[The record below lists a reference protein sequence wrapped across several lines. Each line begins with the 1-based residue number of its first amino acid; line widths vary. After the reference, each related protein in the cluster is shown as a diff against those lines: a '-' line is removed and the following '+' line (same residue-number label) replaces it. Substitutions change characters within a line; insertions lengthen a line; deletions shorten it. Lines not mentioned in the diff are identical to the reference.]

1 MSSSFL
7 YEKALSLDWN
17 GQVFVLT
24 VRKET
29 PGNKFGYLYSYD
41 GTNWFSIYDISNSPV
56 LSNNN
61 LYNVKWMGSKHAIVG
76 NIATTQGNTILRS
89 NDGLNYSITNTSSNI
104 PVLYDIET
112 NLEYPHTITFPR
124 NTTLALGGI
133 STDPT
138 KISYSLDG
146 GVTWKPSYNSATV
159 FSTKAYNSAW
169 NGKIW
174 VAVGTGTG
182 NTIAT
187 SVDGNVWLGRGSYI
201 FYNGAYSVCW
211 AKELNRWVAGGSG
224 GNSLAYSCDGVYW
237 KGLGNSILST
247 TNDVLWNGN
256 IWVATGSPISGNNSI
271 VYSYDGISWNTPSQ
285 TDLFDLCGNKIIWN
299 GSFWTVIGRSSGIN
313 NIATSNNGIN
323 WKIYNNISSG
333 VIFTNAYTN
342 YKTPVTLFTLGNTAV
357 ASTNTENYSPNS
369 FNITPL
375 STLMNSTTSAIYNGT
390 NYLVGG
396 NAIIKSA
403 NGFNDPINTVPSYNN
418 YLNWVNQIPTI
429 SGYISSWSSTT
440 WKQIAFGLGIYVAVG
455 NNGSNGVIAYS
466 SNGTSWTSLQV
477 TGATTS
483 LWQSICFGNGIFVA
497 VSNGAVTAYSNDGI
511 NWSKGPNITSANW
524 TSVINKNDYF
534 IASSPSQVPVYINK
548 SVFDGSN
555 SFNDSYVTN
564 NITVN
569 IDFTNNSCYPGSN
582 LIFYNL
588 VDFTSQTIGN
598 SSFTYDTD
606 KTIKLNGSYLKLQP
620 YNIRTVCFWMK
631 INSLTLLNF
640 LIDGRPTM
648 PNGWIFYTNGG
659 DPFGTNWTKLY
670 INGISQP
677 LNQSLIFTT
686 SSNYV
691 NITIIADNAYNVALN
706 IASRATN
713 DYCLKCNIAYIL
725 CYSTELSASDI
736 YKNYN
741 YFNNKWF
748 NISST
753 LTAGISNTPFVAYG
767 NGYYLAINSTGNT
780 IYYTSSIT
788 NAWTSLSTT
797 LPTSVTWT
805 GLTFGNGIF
814 VLIASS
820 SIYSYYNPNAT
831 SAYWYCSLLPSSS
844 NWSSIVYNSN
854 LFVMASSSTDFPA
867 YSNDGVSWSASTNIT
882 YSTINSFSP
891 TLPTSISNIQL
902 WLDAKDNNTLILSG
916 SSVTQWKDKSGLGYN
931 ATVHNGSATYN
942 STGFN
947 TLPAVQINSGG
958 FIASSPSGTFN
969 NGITFFVVFQ
979 KNGASL
985 GQYAEGIIAKT
996 NNNIP
1001 APIDMYG
1008 NTRLTSGN
1016 YTIPS
1021 VFNITTAT
1029 GLNLLVSTVNS
1040 ASWYEYVN
1048 GNLSFTSNSTNSF
1061 SDTVSNIYVGTRADK
1076 AINFLGVVAE
1086 VIVYNRILTT
1096 NERQNIEGYLA
1107 AKWNISSGLP
1117 ITHPYYQPSSS
1128 LTSITMNTST
1138 NTVVGIS
1145 SAISSYCVPT
1155 YTTNSTING
1164 IQNAFKT
1171 LITNTPPWG
1180 IYTAENYVAG
1190 STTLNEYRGNGR
1202 NVTVSGITLG
1212 NASGNGS
1219 TASIPYLYGTTSSK
1233 MDWSAGSIPSTFTI
1247 CVVERYNGTNNNR
1260 IIQSSAGNWILG
1272 YWSGY
1277 AGMGYFDG
1285 WVTNQSSSIPQ
1296 RNWNV
1301 FIGKNSGGTPNNVMA
1316 NGQGVGTAT
1325 GGTGG
1330 GSYKLTINNGPY
1342 GEASDFALS
1351 YVFIWDQALSD
1362 ASMQLISAAI
1372 HSYLYAGNS
1381 LLSYNSI
1388 VNPLQ
1393 YATFTKYDISNNLNM
1408 SIINNFA
1415 WNFPDK
1421 GTPTIQPITIAV
1433 GEGNNTI
1440 GWSTDGIFWNG
1451 LGKNVFTIR
1460 GNRAIWNGTLW
1471 VAVGC
1476 GNYWVASSYD
1486 GYNWVGRDNILMTEA
1501 YDVAWNGTIFVA
1513 VGYGGS
1519 YNMVA
1524 SQDGIYWYGL
1534 QYANGI
1540 FNNRASAI
1548 TWTGNV
1554 WLAYGSGGNTTAIS
1568 NSPDAWFWQPTQK
1581 QNLVI
1586 TDATSGI
1593 VSPGVYNITASS
1605 SFSAAYTPNY
1615 AIDNS
1620 MNPTTTTNWLSS
1632 ANTYNTTTGINNG
1645 LSSPTTYYILP
1656 NYTSQ
1661 TISGEWIQL
1670 QFNNS
1675 IFIKYYQLS
1684 WFINGTNNTSIP
1696 KEWYLLGTNDGN
1708 LNNWILLD
1716 YFTFNTSAGSSPP
1729 PPNNIYKYPFFV
1741 KLQNI
1746 YNNNNAYAYYRF
1758 VFPSIFAGGTISNT
1772 FISELDLFQNSPTSD
1787 IISPYIKPI
1796 VTKTHV
1802 LYQTN
1807 ITRFSVI
1814 TGEQTVY
1821 QVADLCGNLINNCYI
1836 NNGYYTNNIIF
1847 GAGSNNITS
1856 TCFDGQNMVATT
1868 LNGKI
1873 TYLNNNS
1880 LNTAL
1885 NFDISLNGTNIVT
1898 NINSNIY
1905 SSCYNGQRIILG
1917 GYGGNVI
1924 TYNTMNSVGSSNIW
1938 SKSLNANSIFTK
1950 VNGLA
1955 SNPGFGFQYIPNRI
1969 YLNPGEQLSVISPK
1983 NYNSC
1988 LSSKNTI
1995 SMDLNNTELVQTI
2008 TMPTATIIIGILGP
2022 TGATGSQGKGHG
2034 GCFGING
2041 VQGVYG
2047 PTGDNVVGPIGITG
2061 FKSLTGSTGISGH
2074 TGNVGFTGFIGSI
2087 GLKGVSGPTGI
2098 TGATGYIGYIGTTG
2112 ELQNDGWSLV
2122 TNNNNNNIYLN
2133 ANISIGS
2140 PSILNA
2146 VNITGNMNAHNITS
2160 NNINISSN
2168 LSISNC
2174 LNIGNI
2180 TGNNQMNVNGNVF
2193 CNSIDISGSSYIKK
2207 LKINQ
2212 LNKPIFNNFI
2222 CDASSLMI
2230 DFRNSNETYYI
2241 DIANTNIVT
2250 NFTCILTNFSYSNI
2264 DKTYKLKLM
2273 IDYKNVLSFERNYC
2287 IDFIIN
2293 GIKYNIYF
2301 TSGNP
2306 IIYSNTTIL
2315 IEEISI
2321 VCLNNSIWRILCKT
2335 IKYD

>member
-1 MSSSFL
+1 MSSFL

-29 PGNKFGYLYSYD
+29 PITSYGYLYSYD

-76 NIATTQGNTILRS
+76 NISTTQGNTILRS
-89 NDGLNYSITNTSSNI
+89 NDGINYSITNPNSNI

-146 GVTWKPSYNSATV
+146 GVNWNPSYNSATV

-237 KGLGNSILST
+237 KGLGNAILST
-247 TNDVLWNGN
+247 TNDVLWNGT

-285 TDLFDLCGNKIIWN
+285 TDLFDLCGNKVIWS

-323 WKIYNNISSG
+323 WNIYNDISSG

-357 ASTNTENYSPNS
+357 ASTNTDNYSPNS

-375 STLMNSTTSAIYNGT
+375 SSLMNSTTSAIYNGT

-396 NAIIKSA
+396 NAIIKTA
-403 NGFNDPINTVPSYNN
+403 NGFNDPIVPVPSYNN

-440 WKQIAFGLGIYVAVG
+440 WKQVAFGIGIYVAVG
-455 NNGSNGVIAYS
+455 NNGTNGVIAYS

-477 TGATTS
+477 TGATAS
-483 LWQSICFGNGIFVA
+483 LWQSICFGNGIFVV
-497 VSNGAVTAYSNDGI
+497 VSNGTVTAYSSDGM
-511 NWSKGPNITSANW
+511 NWSKGANITSANW
-524 TSVINKNDYF
+524 SSVINTNNYF
-534 IASSPSQVPVYINK
+534 IASSSSKVPAYIT
-548 SVFDGSN
+548 SVN
-555 SFNDSYVTN
+555 V
-564 NITVN
+564 I
-569 IDFTNNSCYPGSN
+569 NNSN
-582 LIFYNL
+582 
-588 VDFTSQTIGN
+588 
-598 SSFTYDTD
+598 
-606 KTIKLNGSYLKLQP
+606 
-620 YNIRTVCFWMK
+620 
-631 INSLTLLNF
+631 
-640 LIDGRPTM
+640 
-648 PNGWIFYTNGG
+648 
-659 DPFGTNWTKLY
+659 NWTL
-670 INGISQP
+670 
-677 LNQSLIFTT
+677 TT
-686 SSNYV
+686 S
-691 NITIIADNAYNVALN
+691 
-706 IASRATN
+706 
-713 DYCLKCNIAYIL
+713 
-725 CYSTELSASDI
+725 
-736 YKNYN
+736 
-741 YFNNKWF
+741 
-748 NISST
+748 
-753 LTAGISNTPFVAYG
+753 GGNTPFVAYG

-780 IYYTSSIT
+780 IYYTST
-788 NAWTSLSTT
+788 LTTAWTSLTTT

-820 SIYSYYNPNAT
+820 SIYSYYIPNAT
-831 SAYWYCSLLPSSS
+831 ATYWYCSLLPLSS

-854 LFVMASSSTDFPA
+854 LFVMVSSSTNFPA
-867 YSNDGVSWSASTNIT
+867 YSNDGVSWSSSTNIT
-882 YSTINSFSP
+882 YSTINSFSS
-891 TLPTSISNIQL
+891 TFPTSISNIQL

-916 SSVTQWKDKSGLGYN
+916 SSVTQWKDKSGYNYN

-942 STGFN
+942 SSGFN
-947 TLPAVQINSGG
+947 NLPAVQINSGG

-979 KNGASL
+979 KNGSANTYETL
-985 GQYAEGIIAKT
+985 VAKT

-1016 YTIPS
+1016 YSIPS

-1029 GLNLLVSTVNS
+1029 ALNLLVSTVNS

-1048 GNLSFTSNSTNSF
+1048 GNLLFTSNSTNSF
-1061 SDTVSNIYVGTRADK
+1061 SDTVSSIYVGTRADK
-1076 AINFLGVVAE
+1076 ATAFTGVISE

-1096 NERQNIEGYLA
+1096 TERQNIEGYLA

-1117 ITHPYYQPSSS
+1117 ITHPYYQPSGT

-1155 YTTNSTING
+1155 YNTNSTING

-1202 NVTVSGITLG
+1202 NVTVSGISLG

-1247 CVVERYNGTNNNR
+1247 CVVEKYNGTNNNR
-1260 IIQSSAGNWILG
+1260 ILQSSAGNWILG

-1277 AGMGYFDG
+1277 AGMGYFEG
-1285 WVTNQSSSIPQ
+1285 WITNTSSSIPQ

-1362 ASMQLISAAI
+1362 TSMQLISAAI

-1388 VNPLQ
+1388 INPLQ

-1421 GTPTIQPITIAV
+1421 GTPTIQPLTIAV

-1486 GYNWVGRDNILMTEA
+1486 GYNWVGRDNVLMTEA
-1501 YDVAWNGTIFVA
+1501 YDVAWNGTVFVA

-1534 QYANGI
+1534 QYTNGI

-1554 WLAYGSGGNTTAIS
+1554 WLAYGSGGNTTAVS

-1593 VSPGVYNITASS
+1593 ISPGVYNITASS
-1605 SFSAAYTPNY
+1605 SFSAAYTPNF

-1620 MNPTTTTNWLSS
+1620 MNPTTSTNWLSS

-1645 LSSPTTYYILP
+1645 LSSPTTYYTLP

-1684 WFINGTNNTSIP
+1684 WFLTGTNNTSIP
-1696 KEWYLLGTNDGN
+1696 KEWYLLGTNDGD

-1729 PPNNIYKYPFFV
+1729 PPNNTYNYPFFV

-1758 VFPSIFAGGTISNT
+1758 VFPSIFPSGTISNT
-1772 FISELDLFQNSPTSD
+1772 FISELDLFQPSPTSD

-1814 TGEQTVY
+1814 TGEQMVY

-1836 NNGYYTNNIIF
+1836 NNGYYTNNIIY

-1898 NINSNIY
+1898 NINSTIY

-2022 TGATGSQGKGHG
+2022 TGATGPQGKGHG

-2041 VQGVYG
+2041 VLGVYG
-2047 PTGDNVVGPIGITG
+2047 PTGDNVIGPIGITG
-2061 FKSLTGSTGISGH
+2061 IKSLTGSTGQ
-2074 TGNVGFTGFIGSI
+2074 TGLTGDIGSTGVTGPI

-2098 TGATGYIGYIGTTG
+2098 TGATGYIGYIGITG

-2122 TNNNNNNIYLN
+2122 TNNNNNNNDIYLN
-2133 ANISIGS
+2133 GNISIGS
-2140 PSILNA
+2140 PSTINA
-2146 VNITGNMNAHNITS
+2146 VNITGNMNARNITS
-2160 NNINISSN
+2160 NNINISNN
-2168 LSISNC
+2168 LYISNC

-2180 TGNNQMNVNGNVF
+2180 TGNNQINVNGNVF

-2222 CDASSLMI
+2222 CDASSLTI
-2230 DFRNSNETYYI
+2230 DFRNSNEIYYI

-2250 NFTCILTNFSYSNI
+2250 NFTCILTHFSYSNI

>member
-323 WKIYNNISSG
+323 WKIYNDISSG

-396 NAIIKSA
+396 NAIIKST
-403 NGFNDPINTVPSYNN
+403 NGFNDQIIPVPSYNN
-418 YLNWVNQIPTI
+418 YFYWNNQIPTI
-429 SGYISSWSSTT
+429 SGYISSWSNTT

-483 LWQSICFGNGIFVA
+483 LWQSVCYGNGIFVA

-511 NWSKGPNITSANW
+511 NWSKGTNIISANW
-524 TSVINKNDYF
+524 TSIINVNNYF
-534 IASSPSQVPVYINK
+534 ITSSPSQVPAYITSALYLS
-548 SVFDGSN
+548 SVGGSSSGIVNFRYYKFTPTLLRDNATANSVQFSELNIRYNGTRVDYSTAVASNPNGSN
-555 SFNDSYVTN
+555 PGGQTPAQGIDNNLNTKFLDFNKGSLV
-564 NITVN
+564 
-569 IDFTNNSCYPGSN
+569 IDFGKNTYMTDYTFSTAEDSTERDPKSWVFYGSN
-582 LIFYNL
+582 DNSNWVTLDAQNNYPTTTNRLTYQNYF
-588 VDFTSQTIGN
+588 VVGN
-598 SSFTYDTD
+598 
-606 KTIKLNGSYLKLQP
+606 N
-620 YNIRTVCFWMK
+620 NW
-631 INSLTLLNF
+631 SLT
-640 LIDGRPTM
+640 T
-648 PNGWIFYTNGG
+648 GG
-659 DPFGTNWTKLY
+659 G
-670 INGISQP
+670 
-677 LNQSLIFTT
+677 
-686 SSNYV
+686 
-691 NITIIADNAYNVALN
+691 
-706 IASRATN
+706 
-713 DYCLKCNIAYIL
+713 
-725 CYSTELSASDI
+725 
-736 YKNYN
+736 
-741 YFNNKWF
+741 
-748 NISST
+748 
-753 LTAGISNTPFVAYG
+753 NTPFVAYG

-797 LPTSVTWT
+797 LPTSVTWS

-854 LFVMASSSTDFPA
+854 LFVMASSSTNFPA

-1061 SDTVSNIYVGTRADK
+1061 SDTVSNIYLGTRADK
-1076 AINFLGVVAE
+1076 AVNFLGVVSE

-1096 NERQNIEGYLA
+1096 TERQSIEGYLA
-1107 AKWNISSGLP
+1107 AKWNISTNLP
-1117 ITHPYYQPSSS
+1117 ITHPYFQPSSS
-1128 LTSITMNTST
+1128 LLSVTMNTST

-1155 YTTNSTING
+1155 LSNNSTING

-1202 NVTVSGITLG
+1202 NVTVSGISLG

-1219 TASIPYLYGTTSSK
+1219 TASIPYLYGTTTSK

-1247 CVVERYNGTNNNR
+1247 CVVEKYNGTNNNR
-1260 IIQSSAGNWILG
+1260 IVQSSAGNWILG
-1272 YWSGY
+1272 YWNGY
-1277 AGMGYFDG
+1277 AGMGYFEG
-1285 WVTNQSSSIPQ
+1285 WMTNQSSSIPP

-1316 NGQGVGTAT
+1316 NGQGVGIAT

-1393 YATFTKYDISNNLNM
+1393 YATFTKYDIYNNLNM

-1440 GWSTDGIFWNG
+1440 GWSADGIFWNG

-1486 GYNWVGRDNILMTEA
+1486 GYNWVGRDNILMSEA
-1501 YDVAWNGTIFVA
+1501 YDVAWNGTVFVA
-1513 VGYGGS
+1513 VGYGGLYS
-1519 YNMVA
+1519 MAA

-1534 QYANGI
+1534 QYTNGI
-1540 FNNRASAI
+1540 FNIRASAI

-1554 WLAYGSGGNTTAIS
+1554 WLAYGSGGNTTAVS

-1593 VSPGVYNITASS
+1593 VSPGVNNISAS
-1605 SFSAAYTPNY
+1605 SFSTTYTPNY

-1620 MNPTTTTNWLSS
+1620 MNPTTSTNWLSS
-1632 ANTYNTTTGINNG
+1632 ANTYNTTTGVNNG
-1645 LSSPTTYYILP
+1645 ISPPTTYYTLP

-1661 TISGEWIQL
+1661 TISGEWIQI

-1696 KEWYLLGTNDGN
+1696 REWYLLGTNDGD

-1729 PPNNIYKYPFFV
+1729 PPNNTYKYPFFV

-1758 VFPSIFAGGTISNT
+1758 VFPSIFPSGTISNT

-1880 LNTAL
+1880 LNTTL